1 MTKTKTRQGKV
12 AAIGPNIGARPLL
25 DGRCSFRVWAPER
38 ERVDVRLL
46 ESGRVVPLER
56 TERGY
61 FEAVADDVAPG
72 TRYLLVLDGELER
85 PDPASRWQPEG
96 VHGPSA
102 VVSPHFDWS
111 DGDWEGLPLGDFVF
125 YELHVGTFSET
136 GTFDGVIPHL
146 RRLREELGITSIE
159 VMPVAQF
166 PGARNWGYDGVLPY
180 AVQNTYG
187 GPDGLRR
194 LVDAAHAVGI
204 AVTLDVVYNHLGPEG
219 NHLRDFGPY
228 FTSAYMT
235 PWGDAL
241 NYDDAHSDEVRRYF
255 IDNAL
260 HWFEEYHVDALR
272 LDAVHAILD
281 RSARHLLAQLA
292 DETRALSRRIG
303 RELHLIAESDL
314 NDSRLIRSPEHG
326 GFGLDAQWADD
337 FHHAMH
343 ARITG
348 EREGY
353 YSDFG
358 SMQPLA
364 RALEQGWAFSGDYSA
379 YRRRVHGNDPAGIP
393 PERFVFAIQNH
404 DQVGNRMMGERLGRI
419 ADFEALKAA
428 AAANLLSPFLPLL
441 WMGEEYD
448 ETAPFPYF
456 VSHTDADLVKAVREG
471 RRKEFEAFTWAG
483 EPPDPQ
489 SEDTFRSGR
498 LDHSLRERGRH
509 AQMYA
514 LYCELLRLRS
524 EMSELRGDRTVGV
537 DDDVVSLHRVRG
549 LEQSVLLVRL
559 SDIDSGERSGA
570 RGGHAHAGADR
581 PRSVGLPG
589 GSWERVLDTAD
600 ARWGGPGSSVPE
612 RPAGSVELNP
622 WQAVLLRK
630 T

>member
-1 MTKTKTRQGKV
+1 MAVKTKQVK
-12 AAIGPNIGARPLL
+12 AKAIGPSIGARPLA

-38 ERVDVRLL
+38 ERVDVRLV
-46 ESGRVVPLER
+46 ESGRTVPLER

-61 FEAVADDVAPG
+61 FEAIADDVAPG
-72 TRYLLVLDGELER
+72 TRYLFVLDGELER
-85 PDPASRWQPEG
+85 PDPASRWQPDG

-102 VVSPHFDWS
+102 VVSPHFEWS

-125 YELHVGTFSET
+125 YELHVGTFSED
-136 GTFDGVIPHL
+136 GTFDGIIPHL
-146 RRLREELGITSIE
+146 RRLREELGVTSIE
-159 VMPVAQF
+159 IMPVAQF

-228 FTSAYMT
+228 FTSAYST

-241 NYDDAHSDEVRRYF
+241 NYDDADSDEVRRYF

-260 HWFEEYHVDALR
+260 HWFEEYHIDALR
-272 LDAVHAILD
+272 LDAVHAIMD

-292 DETRALSRRIG
+292 EETRALSRRIG

-314 NDSRLIRSPEHG
+314 NDSRLIRSPEQG

-358 SMQPLA
+358 PLEPLA

-379 YRRRVHGNDPAGIP
+379 YRRRVHGNDPGGIP

-404 DQVGNRMMGERLGRI
+404 DQVGNRMMGDRLGRV

-428 AAANLLSPFLPLL
+428 AAVNLLSPYLPLL

-471 RRKEFEAFTWAG
+471 RRREFEAFTWAG

-489 SEDTFRSGR
+489 SEETFASGR
-498 LDHSLRERGRH
+498 LDHSLRNAGRH
-509 AQMYA
+509 AQMYG

-524 EMSELRGDRTVGV
+524 AMTELRGDRTVRV
-537 DDDVVSLHRVRG
+537 DGDVVSLHRVRG

-559 SDIDSGERSGA
+559 AE
-570 RGGHAHAGADR
+570 GGREAQG
-581 PRSVGLPG
+581 VGSAPVALPEG
-589 GSWERVLDTAD
+589 KWERALDTAD
-600 ARWGGPGSSVPE
+600 GRWGGPGSRVP
-612 RPAGSVELNP
+612 ASASGSVELKP

-630 T
+630 A